1 MTSTYTNRTAPAD
14 RRPVVVPTAPVSAV
28 KPPYLMAGCV
38 SLGALILYILT
49 LAPTTQFWDTSEYI
63 AAAYSL
69 GIPHPPGNPLF
80 VLMAHVWGLIPFV
93 SGYAER
99 INLFAA
105 VTSAVSAG
113 CWFLVGERW
122 LRSFVPALWPRR
134 LAALA
139 GALVAATA
147 FTVWNQSV
155 VNEKVYTLSL
165 LSIALVLWLIVRWDD
180 QPAGEGHDHHLL
192 MIVFL
197 LALTSTNHMMGVLVG
212 PVVVV
217 LLYPLLKDQRPADDA
232 ARRVEWSQ
240 WFVFCSVY
248 ALIVASGLE
257 NAGPLKLAAVLF
269 LGALGYAFL
278 QARNWDFALAVLL
291 VAIVGLSVYL
301 FLPIRA
307 AQFPPI
313 NEGEPTTLKALW
325 DVLTRQQY
333 GKPPVWERQATL
345 WAQLGMWFQYF
356 GWQWGRDFPGAIQ
369 NGLAV
374 LFGSLG
380 VLGAYRHWTADRRRA
395 IAMTVLI
402 GTFTVVLI
410 FYLNFK
416 YGYSWQPEKQVA
428 REVRERDYFFIA
440 SFALWGVWVGM
451 GLATLMEWI
460 SDGLEVRVPDGAR
473 RWTLATPVLLLALIP
488 LWGNNLTASRK
499 GETLARDFA
508 FDLLQS
514 VEPYGVLVTAG
525 DNDTFP
531 LWYAQEVEHV
541 RQDVTVVNLSLANTD
556 WYVRQLQR
564 RPLAPFDSAQAP
576 AIYRGRQWPMPT
588 GKLMNLTDE
597 QLDALPQ
604 FYMVEDRRTAR
615 LGTGADTVR
624 ITVDPQMLGRPYVER
639 ADLIVMQVIKDQLG
653 KRPIYYSR
661 TVGLYADQFGLTS
674 HLEGQGFAR
683 ALRPKELALSDSVQG
698 IQSLGYVN
706 VPRTM
711 KLLFDVYHSDA
722 AARLRPRGWVDEP
735 SKGILDLYG
744 LTYYTMAEAIQAKDP
759 TLSARAQQIAQ
770 AVFRNTRMTLQPL
783 PERPVR

>member
-1 MTSTYTNRTAPAD
+1 M
-14 RRPVVVPTAPVSAV
+14 
-28 KPPYLMAGCV
+28 
-38 SLGALILYILT
+38 
-49 LAPTTQFWDTSEYI
+49 
-63 AAAYSL
+63 
-69 GIPHPPGNPLF
+69 
-80 VLMAHVWGLIPFV
+80 
-93 SGYAER
+93 
-99 INLFAA
+99 
-105 VTSAVSAG
+105 
-113 CWFLVGERW
+113 WF
-122 LRSFVPALWPRR
+122 
-134 LAALA
+134 
-139 GALVAATA
+139 
-147 FTVWNQSV
+147 
-155 VNEKVYTLSL
+155 
-165 LSIALVLWLIVRWDD
+165 
-180 QPAGEGHDHHLL
+180 
-192 MIVFL
+192 
-197 LALTSTNHMMGVLVG
+197 VG
-212 PVVVV
+212 PAVVV
-217 LLYPLLKDQRPADDA
+217 LLFPPLKSQRPTDEAGRNA
-232 ARRVEWSQ
+232 EWSQ
-240 WFVFCSVY
+240 WGVFCSVF

-257 NAGPLKLAAVLF
+257 NVAPLIIAGVLF
-269 LGALGYAFL
+269 LLALGYAVVY
-278 QARNWDFALAVLL
+278 ARNGDFAVAVLL
-291 VAIVGLSVYL
+291 VAIVGVSVYL

-307 AQFPPI
+307 ARYPPI
-313 NEGEPTTLKALW
+313 NEGEPTTWKTLW
-325 DVLTRQQY
+325 EVLTRQQY
-333 GKPPVWERQATL
+333 GKPPVWERQASL
-345 WAQLGMWFQYF
+345 GAQIGMWFQYF
-356 GWQWGRDFPGAIQ
+356 SWQWGRDWYDSTSKLFGLVVHWQ
-369 NGLAV
+369 RTLAV
-374 LFGSLG
+374 VFLGVG
-380 VLGAYRHWTADRRRA
+380 VLGAVRHWLADRRRA
-395 IAMTVLI
+395 IAMTLLMA
-402 GTFTVVLI
+402 TFTLFLI

-416 YGYSWQPEKQVA
+416 YGYSWQPEKQLA

-451 GLATLMEWI
+451 GLATLMEWV
-460 SDGLEVRVPDGAR
+460 SDSLEVRVPDAAR

-488 LWGNNLTASRK
+488 LVGNNLTASRK

-564 RPLAPFDSAQAP
+564 RPLATFDSTNAP
-576 AIYRGRQWPMPT
+576 AIYRGRQWPKPE
-588 GKLMNLTDE
+588 GKLMSLTDE

-604 FYMVEDRRTAR
+604 YYMIEDKRTAK

-624 ITVDPQMLGRPYVER
+624 ITVDPQTIGRPYVER

-661 TVGLYADQFGLTS
+661 TVGLYGDQFGLTS

-683 ALRPKELALSDSVQG
+683 VLRPKGLALSDSIQG

-711 KLLFDVYHSDA
+711 QLLFDVYHSDA